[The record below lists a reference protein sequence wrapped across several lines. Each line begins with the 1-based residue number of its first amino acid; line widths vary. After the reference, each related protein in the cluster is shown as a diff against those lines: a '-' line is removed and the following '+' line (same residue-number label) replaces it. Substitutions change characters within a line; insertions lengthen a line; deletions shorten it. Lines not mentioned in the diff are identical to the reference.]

1 MRHAGTGGAGSCR
14 RLGVEGTLMN
24 LGYNVVTF
32 QLLEFSKALKTSQT
46 VSEMAEKPNGWP
58 LFPKF
63 MRRLMPPML
72 LNVKQLA
79 AMLISFV
86 IINLEI
92 KIGVLGY

>member
-1 MRHAGTGGAGSCR
+1 
-14 RLGVEGTLMN
+14 MN

-46 VSEMAEKPNGWP
+46 VSEMAEKPDGWP
-58 LFPKF
+58 LFLKF
-63 MRRLMPPML
+63 VRRLMPPML